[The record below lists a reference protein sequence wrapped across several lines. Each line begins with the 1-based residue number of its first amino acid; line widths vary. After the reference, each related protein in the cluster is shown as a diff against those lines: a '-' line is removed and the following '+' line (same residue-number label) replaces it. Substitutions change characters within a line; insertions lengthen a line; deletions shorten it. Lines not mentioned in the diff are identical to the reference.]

1 MVPPVNIN
9 KTELLFSILIFEK
22 SFILQS
28 YNKYFKQS
36 TPKHT
41 FFILFVSDFF
51 ISLSNQNNNH
61 RLFSSNY
68 RCLKKQKSTK
78 NNKLSSQKSKN
89 KTCSFLS
96 LLQSQKRLQK
106 NQSFVLFLKK
116 YYYLCKS
123 KSQIITNT

>member
-68 RCLKKQKSTK
+68 TCLKKQKSTK
-78 NNKLSSQKSKN
+78 NNKLSSKKSKN

-96 LLQSQKRLQK
+96 LLQSQERLQE

-123 KSQIITNT
+123 KSQIIINT